1 MDKIARQ
8 VVLGFILFLVI
19 TYVCCMHE
27 YERFLVCLM
36 KGALVDIII
45 VPLMHLHYNDPK
57 KYKFKA
63 L

>member
-1 MDKIARQ
+1 M
-8 VVLGFILFLVI
+8 LGFILFLVI